1 MNHVKSG
8 QLEGVEPITIKQ
20 NISLNT
26 IGTGVGG
33 SKSGLKRGAG
43 GQMKGWKE
51 PTRRE
56 HKKRWRK
63 GVAEQKTEPGDRARL
78 FLLLVL
84 ESSWLLSREDG
95 RSDQVGA

>member
-1 MNHVKSG
+1 MKSG
-8 QLEGVEPITIKQ
+8 QPERSEGVEPITIKQ

-26 IGTGVGG
+26 IGTGVGR
-33 SKSGLKRGAG
+33 SKPGLERGAG

-63 GVAEQKTEPGDRARL
+63 GVAEQNTEPGTEPG
-78 FLLLVL
+78 FFCCW
-84 ESSWLLSREDG
+84 SLSP
-95 RSDQVGA
+95 VCC